1 MMYYNQL
8 SSWLQAKGF
17 RASPAAA
24 VKVVLRLENYD
35 QIPNY
40 YFMKKSNN
48 NINMLTVTLNVIL
61 TKALQ

>member
-1 MMYYNQL
+1 MYYNQL

-24 VKVVLRLENYD
+24 VKVVLRLENND

-40 YFMKKSNN
+40 YFMKK
-48 NINMLTVTLNVIL
+48 I
-61 TKALQ
+61 K